1 MLVGPDGKPI
11 QTTPV
16 IGAPTLEQL
25 HPLSPE
31 DMEAV
36 ATPIREAMSAGVPS
50 QSPCNVEFGMVARLV
65 ATVLHLQ
72 TPLPTLTRDGAEE

>member
-1 MLVGPDGKPI
+1 MLVGPDGKPV
-11 QTTPV
+11 QVTPV
-16 IGAPTLEQL
+16 IGAPKLTDL
-25 HPLSPE
+25 HPLSPQ

-36 ATPIREAMSAGVPS
+36 ATPIREAMEAGVHS

-72 TPLPTLTRDGAEE
+72 TPLPILARDGAEE